1 MTMIGSHKN
10 SDASKHLNRRMMWRI
25 YLKGQL

>member
-1 MTMIGSHKN
+1 MTMMKAMKN
-10 SDASKHLNRRMMWRI
+10 SDASMWLTRRMMWRI